1 VISDLPIATPTSLT
15 MSTPSPPG
23 PRRNPSR
30 KAKTT
35 TLPSIQEDSRS
46 LDESP
51 SYDPNAER
59 NEQRPSKNNET
70 PEKRKKWGSSVDP
83 KQRDRASK
91 ADPHK
96 GRCLLTNLADA
107 VNVCHLIPSSTQ
119 PSEASHF
126 HAVTSCPDPFL
137 AHEIGVRMGSTR
149 EPQP

>member
-1 VISDLPIATPTSLT
+1 
-15 MSTPSPPG
+15 M
-23 PRRNPSR
+23 
-30 KAKTT
+30 
-35 TLPSIQEDSRS
+35 TLPSIQEDPRS

-70 PEKRKKWGSSVDP
+70 PEKRKKWGSSVDT

-107 VNVCHLIPSSTQ
+107 VNVCHLIPSSTR
-119 PSEASHF
+119 PSEVSHF

-137 AHEIGVRMGSTR
+137 AHEIGVCMGSTHV
-149 EPQP
+149 PQP

>member
-1 VISDLPIATPTSLT
+1 

-23 PRRNPSR
+23 PRRNPNR

-35 TLPSIQEDSRS
+35 TLPSIQEHSS
-46 LDESP
+46 TSNKSP

-70 PEKRKKWGSSVDP
+70 PEKRKKWGSSVDT

-91 ADPHK
+91 VDPHK
-96 GRCLLTNLADA
+96 GLCLLTNLADA

-126 HAVTSCPDPFL
+126 HAVTSCPDLFL
-137 AHEIGVRMGSTR
+137 AHEIGVCMGSTR
-149 EPQP
+149 APQPRFDPQLDSP